1 MKKRVTIHLLPV
13 FMLTIFYFCGCA
25 GYKKGYY
32 SWPYSGD
39 IDTVLPS
46 PTTSY
51 EMNRSK
57 VLSFKDCQIY
67 VSLENEIQTSDMT
80 YFLLLPVP
88 ESLKDEPQYNQ
99 SAPFFYIS
107 VAVRPAIDGITLEPR
122 NILLIVNRTNR
133 IVKETRVTTMD
144 GYNYWYYPSDRVRQL
159 PLAQGEK
166 ILLDK
171 NKWNYFALYFNG
183 QVPVVDQDIQLDLS
197 EAISLPDGLSIP
209 VIRFKKGRYGKWY
222 G

>member
-57 VLSFKDCQIY
+57 VLNF
-67 VSLENEIQTSDMT
+67 
-80 YFLLLPVP
+80 
-88 ESLKDEPQYNQ
+88 KDEPQYNQ

-107 VAVRPAIDGITLEPR
+107 VAVRPAIDGITLEPKK
-122 NILLIVNRTNR
+122 ILLIVNRTNR
-133 IVKETRVTTMD
+133 IVKETRVKTMD
-144 GYNYWYYPSDRVRQL
+144 GYNYWYYDSDQVRQL
-159 PLAQGEK
+159 PLAQGGK

-209 VIRFKKGRYGKWY
+209 VIRFKKVRYGKWY